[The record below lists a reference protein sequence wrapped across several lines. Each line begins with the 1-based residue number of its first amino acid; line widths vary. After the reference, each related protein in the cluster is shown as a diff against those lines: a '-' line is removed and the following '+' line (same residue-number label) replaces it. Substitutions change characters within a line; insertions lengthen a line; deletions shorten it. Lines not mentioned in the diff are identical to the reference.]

1 MNRMN
6 MMVGAALACGAMA
19 APALGAVTADEA
31 AALKTTLTPSG
42 AEKAANKDGSIPAWS
57 GGWTQSHAGPAG
69 GRRPDPFAGEKP
81 ILTITG
87 QNAAQ
92 HADKLSAGT
101 LALLKKYPDYKLEV
115 FKTQRTHRL
124 LPELADR
131 TARNAVQT
139 TLVDKSGAVVPTSY
153 AGGAPFPIPKSGEEA
168 MWNHLLR
175 QRGSEDFLL
184 AGRSY
189 LVTAEGKR
197 TLIADI
203 DATVRTPASF
213 PTFKAEGWDGFYSS
227 LRVLTNS
234 PVIRAGEQVIARD
247 NIDESKSEVYAYLPG
262 QRRVRRLPNACCD
275 SPSPVTAGIANVD
288 DTSVWSGRLSTFDW
302 KLAGKKELYI
312 PYNANAFNVP
322 ASDADVI
329 GERFLKPE
337 HVRWELH
344 RVWVVEATLKSGQ
357 RHTSPKSVYYLDED
371 TWQAVVA
378 DRWDA
383 KGQLWKHSFVLPMVF
398 PDAPMT
404 AGTVFG
410 FYDLLSNTFL
420 VNNVM
425 NEKKGQLVYR
435 KQADDTWLPD
445 SMAGSGVR

>member
-1 MNRMN
+1 
-6 MMVGAALACGAMA
+6 V
-19 APALGAVTADEA
+19 
-31 AALKTTLTPSG
+31 
-42 AEKAANKDGSIPAWS
+42 
-57 GGWTQSHAGPAG
+57 
-69 GRRPDPFAGEKP
+69 
-81 ILTITG
+81 
-87 QNAAQ
+87 
-92 HADKLSAGT
+92 
-101 LALLKKYPDYKLEV
+101 
-115 FKTQRTHRL
+115 
-124 LPELADR
+124 
-131 TARNAVQT
+131 
-139 TLVDKSGAVVPTSY
+139 
-153 AGGAPFPIPKSGEEA
+153 PFPIPKSGEEA

-184 AGRSY
+184 GGRSY

-203 DATVRTPASF
+203 DAAVRTPAST
-213 PTFKAEGWDGFYSS
+213 PGFKAEGWDGFYSS
-227 LRVLTNS
+227 LRVLTNA
-234 PVIRAGEQVIARD
+234 PTIRAGEQVIARD

-275 SPSPVTAGIANVD
+275 SPSPVTAGITNVD
-288 DTSVWSGRLSTFDW
+288 DTSVWSGRLTHFDW
-302 KLAGKKELYI
+302 KLAGKKELFI
-312 PYNANAFNVP
+312 PYNSNAFNVP
-322 ASDADVI
+322 KSDADVI

-337 HVRWELH
+337 FVRWELH
-344 RVWVVEATLKSGQ
+344 RVWVVEATLKAGQ
-357 RHTSPKSVYYLDED
+357 RHTSPKNVYYLDED

-410 FYDLLSNTFL
+410 FYDLLSGAFI

-425 NEKKGQLVYR
+425 NEKRGQMVYK